1 MRERE
6 RDGVKE
12 GSIEEEREE
21 DKKEKDGLRGKER
34 EDQYQERQE
43 EKVCTKTEGGVGWG
57 WVRTEREDAERW
69 NVGRKQRLTD
79 GSIKIAAMLYY
90 ILLQLNI

>member
-21 DKKEKDGLRGKER
+21 DEKEKDGLRGKER

-43 EKVCTKTEGGVGWG
+43 EKVCTKTEGGVGLG
-57 WVRTEREDAERW
+57 EDRERGCRR
-69 NVGRKQRLTD
+69 GC
-79 GSIKIAAMLYY
+79 
-90 ILLQLNI
+90 